1 MKYKLITVIVL
12 LVLMLAGGIWECVYI
27 TKTFRELEQR
37 TNEILSEDAID
48 KQKVLDTAEWLDKQ
62 HKRLEFVVPHFQL
75 NEVSFTCGELVAP
88 CAAMTRKRPIRCSIN
103 LGSGKRMGISTA
115 SDNKHNLITIYRS

>member
-75 NEVSFTCGELVAP
+75 NEVSFTCGELVGAMRSNDEK
-88 CAAMTRKRPIRCSIN
+88 AAYPLLYKLREVA
-103 LGSGKRMGISTA
+103 KRMGISTA
-115 SDNKHNLITIYRS
+115 SDTKT

>member
-48 KQKVLDTAEWLDKQ
+48 KQRFWTPPNGWT
-62 HKRLEFVVPHFQL
+62 
-75 NEVSFTCGELVAP
+75 S
-88 CAAMTRKRPIRCSIN
+88 SI
-103 LGSGKRMGISTA
+103 SV
-115 SDNKHNLITIYRS
+115 